1 MSIQLAQEPGTA
13 LLEIELTGK
22 LKKEDYEA
30 FVPKLEALI
39 KAGRKPR
46 LLVSMHDFHG
56 WTAGAIWEDIKF
68 DLHHFSDID
77 RIAFVGDKSW
87 EKGMSTFCKPFT
99 TAKIRFFTPDEIDKA
114 REWLHQNA

>member
-22 LKKEDYEA
+22 LHKEDYKA
-30 FVPKLEALI
+30 FLPKLEALI
-39 KAGRKPR
+39 KAGQKPR
-46 LLVSMHDFHG
+46 LLVIMHDFRG

-68 DLHHFSDID
+68 DLHHFRDID

-99 TAKIRFFTPDEIDKA
+99 SAKIQFFTPGEINQA
-114 REWLHQNA
+114 RDWLNQSA